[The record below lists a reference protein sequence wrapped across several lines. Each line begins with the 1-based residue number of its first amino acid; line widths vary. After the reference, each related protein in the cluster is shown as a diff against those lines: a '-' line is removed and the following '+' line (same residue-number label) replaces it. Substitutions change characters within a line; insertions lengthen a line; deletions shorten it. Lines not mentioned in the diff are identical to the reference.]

1 MGVRLAATKLHIPPS
16 AARRPTFLPFVAVLL
31 LCSASYLLGV
41 WQHGGFASPSE
52 SPAVSIATAVACTT
66 AAAPATRKKAPSARA
81 RSRSSPSE
89 PSRALDFSAHHAAA
103 ADEALTSAASSGSSS
118 SSSSASPRRYPACPV
133 RYSEYTPCEDV
144 ERSLRYPRDRL
155 VYRERHCPAS
165 ERERLRCLVPAPRGY
180 RTPFP
185 WPASRDV
192 AWFANVP
199 HKELTVE
206 KAVQNWIRVDGDKLR
221 FPGGGTMFP
230 NGADAYI
237 DDIGKIIPLHD
248 GSIRTALDTGCGVA
262 SWGAYLLSRDIL
274 AMSFA
279 PRDSHEA
286 QVQFAL
292 ERGVPAMIGVLAS
305 NRLTYPA
312 RAFDM
317 AHCSRCLIPWQ
328 LYDGLYLIE
337 VDRVLRPGGYWIL
350 SGPPI
355 NWKKYWKGWERT
367 KEDLNAE
374 QQAIEAVARS
384 LCWNKVKEA
393 GDIAVWQKPYNHA
406 GCKASRKAKSPPFCS
421 GKNPD
426 AAWYDKMEA
435 CITPLPEVS
444 GASDV
449 AGGAVKKWPQRLTAV
464 PPRVSRGGIRGVTAK
479 SFAQDT
485 ELWRRRVRHYKSV
498 ISQFE
503 QKGRYRNVLDMNAR
517 LGGFAAA
524 LAAAGDPLW
533 VMNMVPT
540 VGNTTTLGAIYERGL
555 IGSYQ
560 DWCEGMSTYPRT
572 YDLIHA
578 DSVFTLYK
586 NRCEMDRIL
595 LEMDRVLRP
604 RGTVII
610 RDDVDMLVKVKS
622 VADGMRWDSQIVDH
636 ENGPLV
642 REKILLVVKKY
653 WTAQDQDQ

>member
-1 MGVRLAATKLHIPPS
+1 MGVRSAATKLHIPPS
-16 AARRPTFLPFVAVLL
+16 AAARRPTTVLPLVAVFL
-31 LCSASYLLGV
+31 LCSASYLVGV
-41 WQHGGFASPSE
+41 WQHGGFAASPSQQ
-52 SPAVSIATAVACTT
+52 SPAVSIAAAVACTST
-66 AAAPATRKKAPSARA
+66 PKRTTKNKASSSARPLDLSAAA
-81 RSRSSPSE
+81 
-89 PSRALDFSAHHAAA
+89 
-103 ADEALTSAASSGSSS
+103 GSSS
-118 SSSSASPRRYPACPV
+118 SAKRYPACGIK
-133 RYSEYTPCEDV
+133 YSEYTPCEDV

-155 VYRERHCPAS
+155 VYRERHCPSS
-165 ERERLRCLVPAPRGY
+165 ERERLRCLVPAPPGY

-237 DDIGKIIPLHD
+237 DDIAKLVPLHD

-274 AMSFA
+274 AMSLA

-305 NRLTYPA
+305 KRLPYPA

-328 LYDGLYLIE
+328 LYDGAYLME

-355 NWKKYWKGWERT
+355 NWNKYWKGWERT
-367 KEDLNAE
+367 REDLRAE
-374 QQAIEAVARS
+374 QQAIEAVAAS
-384 LCWNKVKEA
+384 LCWTKLKEA
-393 GDIAVWQKPYNHA
+393 GDIAVWQKPYSHA
-406 GCKASRKAKSPPFCS
+406 NCDSKETRFCS
-421 GKNPD
+421 SKTSDPD
-426 AAWYDKMEA
+426 AAWYHSMEP
-435 CITPLPEVS
+435 CVTPLPE
-444 GASDV
+444 AT
-449 AGGAVKKWPQRLTAV
+449 GGAVSKWPQRLTAV
-464 PPRVSRGGIRGVTAK
+464 PPRVSRGAVKGVTAR

-485 ELWRRRVRHYKSV
+485 ELWRRRVRHYRKV
-498 ISQFE
+498 IAH
-503 QKGRYRNVLDMNAR
+503 KGRYRNVLDMNAR

-540 VGNTTTLGAIYERGL
+540 VDGNRTTLGAIYERGL

-572 YDLIHA
+572 YDLVHA
-578 DSVFTLYK
+578 DSVFTLYD
-586 NRCEMDRIL
+586 NRCDMDVIL
-595 LEMDRVLRP
+595 LEMDRILRP
-604 RGTVII
+604 EGTAII

-622 VADGMRWDSQIVDH
+622 AADGMRWDSQIVDH
-636 ENGPLV
+636 DDGPLV
-642 REKILLVVKKY
+642 REKILLVVKTY
-653 WTAQDQDQ
+653 WTAQDQDH

>member
-1 MGVRLAATKLHIPPS
+1 MAVGAPATKLHLS
-16 AARRPTFLPFVAVLL
+16 SAAAARRPSLLHLAAVAVL
-31 LCSASYLLGV
+31 CSVSYLLGI
-41 WQHGGFASPSE
+41 WHHGGFSAAPSGGAASS
-52 SPAVSIATAVACTT
+52 VSIATT
-66 AAAPATRKKAPSARA
+66 ASVSCVTPTPNVLGGGSSAT
-81 RSRSSPSE
+81 
-89 PSRALDFSAHHAAA
+89 LDFAAHHTAEGMEAEAATA
-103 ADEALTSAASSGSSS
+103 Q
-118 SSSSASPRRYPACPV
+118 RRYEACPAK
-133 RYSEYTPCEDV
+133 YSEYTPCEDV
-144 ERSLRYPRDRL
+144 DRSLRFPRDRL
-155 VYRERHCPAS
+155 MYRERHCPA
-165 ERERLRCLVPAPRGY
+165 EGERLRCLVPAPNGY
-180 RTPFP
+180 RNPFP
-185 WPASRDV
+185 WPSSRDV

-206 KAVQNWIRVDGDKLR
+206 KAVQNWIRVDGDKFR

-230 NGADAYI
+230 HGASAYI
-237 DDIGKIIPLHD
+237 DDIGKLIPLHD

-262 SWGAYLLSRDIL
+262 SLGAYLLARNIL

-337 VDRVLRPGGYWIL
+337 VDRILRPGGYWIL

-355 NWKKYWKGWERT
+355 NWKKHWKGWQRT

-374 QQAIEAVARS
+374 QQAIEAVAKS
-384 LCWNKVKEA
+384 ICWKKIKEV
-393 GDIAVWQKPYNHA
+393 GDIAIWQKPTNHIH
-406 GCKASRKAKSPPFCS
+406 CKASRKIIKTPQFCS
-421 GKNPD
+421 NKNPD
-426 AAWYDKMEA
+426 AAWYEKMEI

-444 GASDV
+444 DIKEV
-449 AGGAVKKWPQRLTAV
+449 AGGELKKWPQRLTAM
-464 PPRVSRGGIRGVTAK
+464 PPRIASGRIEGVTDEM
-479 SFAQDT
+479 FVDDT
-485 ELWRRRVRHYKSV
+485 KLWKKRVGHYKSV
-498 ISQFE
+498 ISQFG
-503 QKGRYRNVLDMNAR
+503 QKGRYRNLLDMNAHF
-517 LGGFAAA
+517 GGFAAA
-524 LAAAGDPLW
+524 LVDDPVW

-540 VGNTTTLGAIYERGL
+540 VGNSTNLGVIYERGL

-586 NRCEMDRIL
+586 DRCEVENIL
-595 LEMDRVLRP
+595 LEMDRILRP
-604 RGTVII
+604 EGTVII
-610 RDDVDMLVKVKS
+610 RDDVDMLVKIKS
-622 VADGMRWDSQIVDH
+622 IADGMRWNSQIVDH
-636 ENGPLV
+636 EDGPLV
-642 REKILLVVKKY
+642 REKLLLVVKTY
-653 WTAQDQDQ
+653 WTLGDEKQ